1 MKLVTDLTALA
12 HNIKVIRGRLPSSSS
27 FILMVKAD
35 AYNHGVK
42 SVAPFAEPLVDGFG
56 VATVAEGA
64 ELRILGIEKPILV
77 SAASVSEAHLI
88 SRYGLQAMVGSLEL
102 LKVLANRGEPL
113 SIDLKIDTG
122 FNRYGIKPDRLDE
135 AIEIISSSALK
146 LRAVCTHFMCPGSAV
161 HQNAVFLAC
170 SSKVEN
176 RFGKVKRHAASS
188 YFAETGAYCYDE
200 TRVGLLAYGYGLEL
214 PVKPVMSVKAE
225 VEFVKTVKKG
235 ESVGY
240 NALFV
245 AERPTEI
252 ALIRAG
258 YYDGVRRDMR
268 GTGILIDGKRVPIVG
283 AVSMDSFTADV
294 TGLGVSEGA
303 EAVFVGEGQSAEVLA
318 KALGTNV
325 YEVLTQFGGR
335 RAERVFL
342 RD

>member
-12 HNIKVIRGRLPSSSS
+12 HNIRVIRGRLPSSSS
-27 FILMVKAD
+27 LFLMVKAD

-42 SVAPFAEPLVDGFG
+42 AVAPFVEPLVDGFG
-56 VATVAEGA
+56 VATALEGA

-77 SAASVSEAHLI
+77 SAVSVGETRLL
-88 SRYGLQAMVGSLEL
+88 SRYGLQAMAGSLEL
-102 LKVLANRGEPL
+102 LKTLANRGESL

-135 AIEIISSSALK
+135 AIEIISASALK
-146 LRAVCTHFMCPGSAV
+146 LRAVCTHFACPGSAV
-161 HQNAVFLAC
+161 HQNAVFRECAA
-170 SSKVEN
+170 KVEN
-176 RFGKVKRHAASS
+176 RVGRVKRHAASS
-188 YFAETGAYCYDE
+188 YFAETGSYCYDE
-200 TRVGLLAYGYGLEL
+200 ARVGLLAYGYGLGL
-214 PVKPVMSVKAE
+214 PVKPVMSVSAE

-240 NALFV
+240 NALFT

-268 GTGILIDGKRVPIVG
+268 GAGILIDGKRAPIVG

-294 TGLGVSEGA
+294 TGMGVSAGA
-303 EAVFVGEGQSAEVLA
+303 EAVFIGNGQSAEVLA
-318 KALGTNV
+318 KSLGTNV
-325 YEVLTQFGGR
+325 YEVLTTFGGR